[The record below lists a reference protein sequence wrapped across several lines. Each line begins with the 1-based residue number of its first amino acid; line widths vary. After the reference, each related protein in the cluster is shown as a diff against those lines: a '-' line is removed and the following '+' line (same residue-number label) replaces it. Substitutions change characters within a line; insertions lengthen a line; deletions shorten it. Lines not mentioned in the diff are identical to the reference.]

1 LGGNRRG
8 RRGRLRMLRRLRRLR
23 LRLRLRRRRRRKS
36 KSRSVMICFVLFCFH
51 NDRSSAEFI
60 IRASRAAFQ
69 RVHGSDGAE

>member
-8 RRGRLRMLRRLRRLR
+8 RRGRLRMLRRLRR